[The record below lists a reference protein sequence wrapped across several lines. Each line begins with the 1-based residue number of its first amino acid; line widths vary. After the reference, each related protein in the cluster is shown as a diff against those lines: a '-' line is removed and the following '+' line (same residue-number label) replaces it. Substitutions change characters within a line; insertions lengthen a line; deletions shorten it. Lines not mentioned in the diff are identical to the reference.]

1 MIAMATTKKT
11 SNGKKNKE
19 KTQKDAAQALLL
31 SALELAGEQGW
42 HEDLLAEAA
51 DQAGVDY
58 AKAQMFYPEG
68 SVSLLMAMAEWADAQ
83 MVEACPPALLKKLKI
98 RQKISILVQSRL
110 EALAP
115 YKAAERQVVRFLA
128 HPKNAI
134 LAAKLLAKRV
144 DLMWRLAGDTS
155 TDYNYYTKR
164 TLLAGV
170 YTSTLLYWLQDES
183 ADYEN
188 TTAFLERRI
197 DNVLKIGSAKKL
209 LGGLAQSYLSRFSPR
224 FAG

>member
-1 MIAMATTKKT
+1 MATTKKT

-19 KTQKDAAQALLL
+19 KKQKDAAQTILL
-31 SALELAGEQGW
+31 AAMELAGAQGW
-42 HEDLLAEAA
+42 HDDLLADAA
-51 DQAGVDY
+51 DQAGVDV
-58 AKAQMFYPEG
+58 AKAQMFYPDG
-68 SVSLLMAMAEWADAQ
+68 SVSLLKAMAEWADEQ
-83 MVEACPPALLKKLKI
+83 MVAACPPSLLKKLKI

-115 YKAAERQVVRFLA
+115 YKDAEREAVRFLA
-128 HPKNAI
+128 HPQNAI
-134 LAAKLLAKRV
+134 LAAKMLAKRV

-183 ADYEN
+183 VECEN

>member
-1 MIAMATTKKT
+1 MATTKKT

-19 KTQKDAAQALLL
+19 KTQKDAAQAILL
-31 SALELAGEQGW
+31 AAMDLAGEQGW
-42 HEDLLAEAA
+42 HEDLLVDAA
-51 DQAGVDY
+51 DQAGVDV
-58 AKAQMFYPEG
+58 AKAQMFYPDG
-68 SVSLLMAMAEWADAQ
+68 PVSLLKAMAEWADQQ
-83 MVEACPPALLKKLKI
+83 MEAACPPSLLKKLKI

-115 YKAAERQVVRFLA
+115 YKEAERQAVRFLA
-128 HPKNAI
+128 HPKNA
-134 LAAKLLAKRV
+134 LGAAKMLAKRV

-183 ADYEN
+183 VDGEN
-188 TTAFLERRI
+188 TVVFLERRI

-209 LGGLAQSYLSRFSPR
+209 LGGLAQTYFARFSPR